1 MTTCN
6 IEEVPVTPS
15 SKIKLFLAD
24 DHGIVR
30 EGLKALLR
38 RHSDMEVVGE
48 ASTGKATVDLTRQ
61 ILPDVVIMDIQMPG
75 LNGIEASKQIL
86 AENPN
91 IRILALAADLSS
103 NAFAQ
108 AVRAGIKGFM
118 LKESMFDE
126 LVEAITSIH
135 RNQEYFCPRIRG
147 QIASHYTTF
156 LAKGNGGTNPELDRK
171 EYELIQWLSQGKS
184 VGEIAHHFG
193 KSPKTIDAKRRKTMN
208 KLGLSSLAELTKYAI
223 AQGIT
228 DLKY

>member
-1 MTTCN
+1 MTVGN
-6 IEEVPVTPS
+6 IEEVPVIPS
-15 SKIKLFLAD
+15 TKIKLFLAD

-48 ASTGKATVDLTRQ
+48 ASTGKETVDLTRQ
-61 ILPDVVIMDIQMPG
+61 TLPDVVIMDIQMPG

-91 IRILALAADLSS
+91 IRILALAADLSN

-126 LVEAITSIH
+126 LIEAIISIH

-156 LAKGNGGTNPELDRK
+156 LVTGNDGANSELDRK
-171 EYELIQWLSQGKS
+171 EFELIQWLSQGKS

>member
-1 MTTCN
+1 MN
-6 IEEVPVTPS
+6 PS
-15 SKIKLFLAD
+15 SKIKLLLAD

-48 ASTGKATVDLTRQ
+48 ASTGKAAVDLTRQ
-61 ILPDVVIMDIQMPG
+61 TLPDVIIMDIQMPD
-75 LNGIEASKQIL
+75 LNGIEASRQIL
-86 AENPN
+86 AENPD
-91 IRILALAADLSS
+91 IRILALAADLSHT
-103 NAFAQ
+103 AIGQ

-126 LVEAITSIH
+126 LIEAITSIH
-135 RNQEYFCPRIRG
+135 RNQEYYCPRIRG
-147 QIASHYTTF
+147 QFVNHYTTF
-156 LAKGNGGTNPELDRK
+156 LATGNIERKPDLDRK

-228 DLKY
+228 DLNY